1 MREATIDPGRFSSPP
16 DGNFRMN
23 LIAPGRDE
31 QAIAV
36 PVVRNRHG
44 LSLVEWRGDVAGVT
58 QITLRPAEVFTLVRL
73 DLIEVFDEVV
83 RTDPVLLFRWSG
95 ESGRQLLPTDGVHWV
110 ASHVMAVDGTSTI
123 TIDLPTPV
131 VSRELRIAVA
141 GAFLP
146 VSPDPGE
153 APEINE
159 LEAEIA
165 SLRKEIDSIYRT
177 KIFRFAA
184 LPRRVYGAIRKR

>member
-1 MREATIDPGRFSSPP
+1 MREATIDPGRFSSPS
-16 DGNFRMN
+16 DGSFRMN
-23 LIAPGRDE
+23 LTAPGRDE
-31 QAIAV
+31 QTIAI

-58 QITLRPAEVFTLVRL
+58 RITLRPADVFTLVRL
-73 DLIEVFDEVV
+73 DLVEVFDEVV
-83 RTDPVLLFRWSG
+83 RADPVPLFRWSG
-95 ESGRQLLPTDGVHWV
+95 ESGRQLLRTDGVHWV

-131 VSRELRIAVA
+131 VSRELRVTVA

-146 VSPDPGE
+146 VSSDPGE
-153 APEINE
+153 SPETNE
-159 LEAEIA
+159 LETEVA
-165 SLRKEIDSIYRT
+165 SLQKEIDSIYRT

-184 LPRRVYGAIRKR
+184 FPRRVYGAIRKR